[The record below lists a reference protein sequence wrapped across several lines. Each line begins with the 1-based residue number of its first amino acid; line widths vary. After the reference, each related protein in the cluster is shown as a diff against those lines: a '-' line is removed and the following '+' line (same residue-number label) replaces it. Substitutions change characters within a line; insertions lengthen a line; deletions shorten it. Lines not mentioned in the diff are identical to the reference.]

1 MLIARVLDGSGQN
14 YDRKKIADEAK
25 NGNNGQEDTFNYVI
39 KPTKTHVLDYLE
51 STFERWLSLNL
62 ALNDG
67 T

>member
-1 MLIARVLDGSGQN
+1 MLIAWVLDGPGQD
-14 YDRKKIADEAK
+14 YDRKKIADKAK
-25 NGNNGQEDTFNYVI
+25 NGNSGQEDSFNDVI

>member
-1 MLIARVLDGSGQN
+1 MLIARVLDGPGQD

-51 STFERWLSLNL
+51 STFER
-62 ALNDG
+62 
-67 T
+67 